1 MQVRDVM
8 TKDLVTVTP
17 STSLRE
23 AMALLQRNRVSGLPV
38 VREGR
43 LVGIVTEGDIVK
55 RARQEL
61 PWYAYVTSPMDV
73 VPLPDFPLET
83 WSERARHLMGQPV
96 STVMTRKVV
105 VADPTMDLAEVAGL
119 LTGRHVKRLPVMDG
133 DRLVGVI
140 SRGDVVKGLLLSV
153 PA

>member
-23 AMALLQRNRVSGLPV
+23 AMSLLQRNRISGLPV
-38 VREGR
+38 VRDDR
-43 LVGIVTEGDIVK
+43 LVGIITEGDIVK

-73 VPLPDFPLET
+73 MPLPDFPLES
-83 WSERARHLMGQPV
+83 WAERARHLMGQPV
-96 STVMTRKVV
+96 STLMTRKVV
-105 VADPTMDLAEVAGL
+105 VADPTMDLTDVAEL

-133 DRLVGVI
+133 DNLVGI
-140 SRGDVVKGLLLSV
+140 ITRADVVKGLLLTV